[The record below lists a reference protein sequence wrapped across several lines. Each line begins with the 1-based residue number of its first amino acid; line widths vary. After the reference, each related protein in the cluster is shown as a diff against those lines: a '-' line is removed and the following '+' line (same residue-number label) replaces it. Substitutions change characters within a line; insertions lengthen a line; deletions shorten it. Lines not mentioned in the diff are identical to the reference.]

1 MAEGWA
7 LHIMEIRQHI
17 QAGCSFGPDNLAHAE
32 WRSLAL
38 LEKVVADVLEERMK
52 R

>member
-1 MAEGWA
+1 
-7 LHIMEIRQHI
+7 MEIRQHI
-17 QAGCSFGPDNLAHAE
+17 QAGCSFGPDDLAHAE

-38 LEKVVADVLEERMK
+38 LEIVVADVLEERMK

>member
-17 QAGCSFGPDNLAHAE
+17 QAGCSFGPDDLAHAE
-32 WRSLAL
+32 WGSLAL